1 VSLFHL
7 VLGDSQAGDLTRRQL
22 EQANKAEANTALE
35 LHRYRLGAQFRA
47 QIDICDSQAL
57 ADANQA
63 AVASE
68 MDVLDYGLS
77 RAGTSAAKV
86 EMTARA
92 AQRMAVLT
100 DRRINRRFGSV

>member
-1 VSLFHL
+1 VSLFHPARR
-7 VLGDSQAGDLTRRQL
+7 DSQTGGLTKRHLDQAG
-22 EQANKAEANTALE
+22 KVEADTALE
-35 LHRYRLGAQFRA
+35 LHRYKHGAHFRA
-47 QIDICDSQAL
+47 QLDIYDSQAL

-63 AVASE
+63 AVACE

-92 AQRMAVLT
+92 AQRMAIIN
-100 DRRINRRFGSV
+100 DRRIMRRFGG